1 MTFIIDVQC
10 YLAYNIGIIHNTDLR
25 HSSTMS
31 ASPSVAHPGESYQQ
45 GNMRMKL
52 EYSELWKSF
61 HDIGT
66 EMVITKSGR

>member
-1 MTFIIDVQC
+1 MASDILT
-10 YLAYNIGIIHNTDLR
+10 YNIDIIPITDLR

-31 ASPSVAHPGESYQQ
+31 ALPSMAHPADSYQQ